1 MVYALR
7 DVFGCEKKGQ
17 LITEFVGLLTKE
29 GWMPIGFLSC
39 RWLFLSMVDWWGTV
53 EGLCISWVTI
63 RRINET
69 CFSRF
74 ETGLNVETFYSRG
87 IIIM

>member
-1 MVYALR
+1 MVAYPDVVRREEAVVYALR

-39 RWLFLSMVDWWGTV
+39 RWLFL
-53 EGLCISWVTI
+53 
-63 RRINET
+63 
-69 CFSRF
+69 
-74 ETGLNVETFYSRG
+74 
-87 IIIM
+87 

>member
-39 RWLFLSMVDWWGTV
+39 RWLFL
-53 EGLCISWVTI
+53 
-63 RRINET
+63 
-69 CFSRF
+69 
-74 ETGLNVETFYSRG
+74 
-87 IIIM
+87 